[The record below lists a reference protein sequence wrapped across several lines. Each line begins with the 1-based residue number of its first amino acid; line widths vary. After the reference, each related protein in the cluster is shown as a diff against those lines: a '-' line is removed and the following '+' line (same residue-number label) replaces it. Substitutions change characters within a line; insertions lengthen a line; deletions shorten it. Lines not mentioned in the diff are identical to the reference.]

1 MSDQNDTQDQE
12 LAAAMAAQELEE
24 LKAKAAAL
32 NIPYHPAISAPKLRE
47 KIAAFMAASE
57 QPSGQVPAGTAAVV
71 EDDKAGSVNDEPSV
85 DTVAQ
90 VADGAVVAE
99 TKVDD
104 ETGEDL
110 TVFSPVETAGQ
121 KRKRLKAEAEKL
133 VRIRVTCMNPA
144 KKEWHGEIFTTGN
157 SAVGTLRKFVPF
169 NNDEGWHVPQMILNM
184 IQERQC
190 QVFVN
195 KKTQNGVTV
204 REGKLIKEFAV
215 EIMPDLTPAELRE
228 LARRQ
233 AMAAGQE

>member
-1 MSDQNDTQDQE
+1 MSDQIDTQDQE

-57 QPSGQVPAGTAAVV
+57 QPSGQVPAVPQAE
-71 EDDKAGSVNDEPSV
+71 EDRTGEVNADPV
-85 DTVAQ
+85 ADLAQ
-90 VADGAVVAE
+90 VADGTVVAE
-99 TKVDD
+99 VKVDE
-104 ETGEDL
+104 ETGEES
-110 TVFSPVETAGQ
+110 TVFAPVESAGQ

-133 VRIRVTCMNPA
+133 VRIRVACMNPA
-144 KKEWHGEIFTTGN
+144 KKEWHGEIFTVGN
-157 SAVGTLRKFVPF
+157 SAVGTLRKYVPF
-169 NNDEGWHVPQMILNM
+169 NNDEGWHVPQMILTM

-195 KKTQNGVTV
+195 KKTERGVTV

-215 EIMPDLTPAELRE
+215 EIMPELTPVELRE

-233 AMAAGQE
+233 AMAAGQD